1 MLHHAPV
8 ACDLDRQPCVPPS
21 CSHVFHLQPFGITAQ
36 VAETGAVLGTF
47 AVGPFSVPAGSEK
60 AKLKVKVCE

>member
-1 MLHHAPV
+1 M
-8 ACDLDRQPCVPPS
+8 PPS